1 MNEELKALNSNR
13 LEEKKLRLSLE
24 KQANYFDRT
33 PGISASISSM
43 TNIGTTSLQ
52 PPYGN
57 SDVSLADA
65 HLPGNMAE
73 SFRKC
78 SYYYKTDSLIAG
90 AVNALATFPNTDF
103 YVSDSKTQ
111 IANDLDQ
118 KTDGSDGKE
127 VRVQDLKQA
136 EESPAVKFYRKQ
148 LTDNVKLY
156 SLLTEIGIDY
166 HLLGNCIIYG
176 NFKKVNEEGKPP
188 RYEWNSVYKLDPS
201 KIIIDVDTSTGKKIY
216 KWDPP
221 ENIKK
226 ICKARQPE
234 NLYQSIPSII
244 KDAIAK
250 NQAIILDENHIYHFA
265 RPGESVGSDGA
276 WGTPLILSVFK
287 LLEYRN
293 ILRKAQEAL
302 AREHIVPLRI
312 FYLKESST
320 ANIMGNYDGATEA
333 LKREIAKQIVDPN
346 YKIISPLPVEVA
358 TVGGQG
364 RSLLLTPEIEQVQN
378 EILCGL
384 GVPREF
390 IFGGVSYSGT
400 SLSLKILENQF
411 QPYRLLLKD
420 FVENFLIKKL
430 AQKNGEWKTEA
441 DDENLVS
448 VKFADMKFQDDIQH
462 KQLIVQL
469 NGSGKVSNE
478 MLYQVFGLDSEKE
491 KATIKAEA
499 LEAAEMQFE
508 LQRKQIENETE
519 MVDLQK
525 VLRMKQTQMEM
536 EVRAIVQQQQQ
547 QMMPQ
552 DPNAQQQD
560 PNAQQQDPNAQQQ
573 DPSAQQA
580 NNAAQDQIAEL
591 SQKLKGIPEAQRG
604 ALLQKLPP
612 QIREQVVNALNQHDT
627 QVDMTPMPTQKPP
640 RRGQK

>member
-1 MNEELKALNSNR
+1 MNEELRALNSNG
-13 LEEKKLRLSLE
+13 LEEKKLKLSLE

-33 PGISASISSM
+33 PGISSSLSSM
-43 TNIGTTSLQ
+43 TNVGTTSLQ
-52 PPYGN
+52 PPYSN
-57 SDVSLADA
+57 SDLSLADA
-65 HLPGNMAE
+65 HLPDSMAE
-73 SFRKC
+73 SFKKC

-103 YVSDSKTQ
+103 YVSDSKSH
-111 IANDLDQ
+111 ISEELDQ
-118 KTDGSDGKE
+118 KTDGKESKE
-127 VRVQDLKQA
+127 VRTEDLKQA
-136 EESPAVKFYRKQ
+136 EESPAVKFYKKQ
-148 LTDNVKLY
+148 LTDNVRLY
-156 SLLTEIGIDY
+156 SLITEIGIDY
-166 HLLGNCIIYG
+166 HLLGNCIVYG
-176 NFKKVNEEGKPP
+176 NFKKVNEDGKQP
-188 RYEWNSVYKLDPS
+188 RFEWNSVYKLDPS
-201 KIIIDVDTSTGKKIY
+201 KIIIDVDTTSGKKVY

-221 ENIKK
+221 DNIKK
-226 ICKARQPE
+226 ICKAKQPE
-234 NLYQSIPSII
+234 NLYNSIPSII
-244 KDAIAK
+244 KEAIAK
-250 NQAIILDENHIYHFA
+250 NQAIVLDENHIYHFS

-333 LKREIAKQIVDPN
+333 LKREIAKQVVDPN

-420 FVENFLIKKL
+420 FVENFLVKKL
-430 AQKNGEWKTEA
+430 AQKNGEWKSET

-448 VKFADMKFQDDIQH
+448 VKFSDMKFQDDIQH

-478 MLYQVFGLDSEKE
+478 LLYQVFGLDSEKE

-499 LEAAEMQFE
+499 LEAADMQFE
-508 LQRKQIENETE
+508 LQKKQVENETE
-519 MVDLQK
+519 MIDLQRE
-525 VLRMKQTQMEM
+525 LRLKQTEMEM
-536 EVRAIVQQQQQ
+536 QVQSMVQQQQQ
-547 QMMPQ
+547 QMMP
-552 DPNAQQQD
+552 PQQD
-560 PNAQQQDPNAQQQ
+560 PNAQAP
-573 DPSAQQA
+573 QQA
-580 NNAAQDQIAEL
+580 DGAPEGQGDQNPGEMAQDQIVEL
-591 SQKLKGIPEAQRG
+591 SQKLKNIPEAQRG

-612 QIREQVVNALNQHDT
+612 QIREQVVNALNQKDS
-627 QVDMTPMPTQKPP
+627 QIDMTPMPTQKPP